1 MNVHGKKLIRIRL
14 NEQNVLNPREMKD
27 VKGGSTGS
35 WCNVSGEW
43 VGPITNCS
51 DAGCERLY
59 GSGATCE

>member
-1 MNVHGKKLIRIRL
+1 MKKLIRIHL

-27 VKGGSTGS
+27 VKGGTKGGSSGS